1 MLNQL
6 SPPPKPIAE
15 VWRPDLVALP
25 QLTFKRRLVRALIR
39 GLAKLLV
46 LVTLR
51 VRITGLENFPK
62 RGPAVIVFNHLGDA
76 DAVLLAATL
85 PFTPIEG
92 IGKIELYDHWLVG
105 PVFRAYGIIW
115 VHRGRPDRKA
125 IRAALKGLAEGRMI
139 SLAPEGR
146 QSVTGAL
153 EEGEDG
159 AAFLSMKSGAPIVPV
174 ALTGLEN
181 QNVYG
186 HLKRWRRASVS
197 LSVGKPFFVQEQA
210 ESEALSQMTLAPGGR
225 AGDGQKMIREGT
237 RQIMESLASLLPE
250 SYRGY
255 YRSNPGK

>member
-1 MLNQL
+1 MQDQP

-25 QLTFKRRLVRALIR
+25 QLTFRRRLFRSFFR
-39 GLAKLLV
+39 GLVKFLV

-51 VRITGLENFPK
+51 AKISGLENFPR
-62 RGPAVIVFNHLGDA
+62 RGPAIVVFNHLGDS

-85 PFTPIEG
+85 PFSPIEG
-92 IGKIELYDHWLVG
+92 MGKIELYDHWLVG

-115 VHRGRPDRKA
+115 LHRGQPDRKA
-125 IRAALKGLAEGRMI
+125 IRAALSALAEGRMLTI
-139 SLAPEGR
+139 APEGR

-153 EEGEDG
+153 EEGEQG
-159 AAFLSMKSGAPIVPV
+159 AAFLALRSGAPIVPV

-181 QNVYG
+181 KNVFG
-186 HLKRWRRASVS
+186 HLNHWKRAPVS
-197 LSVGKPFFVQEQA
+197 LTVGKPFFLKENPQ
-210 ESEALSQMTLAPGGR
+210 
-225 AGDGQKMIREGT
+225 GDRQQTVRDGT

-255 YRSNPGK
+255 YKSNHNE

>member
-1 MLNQL
+1 MLNQP
-6 SPPPKPIAE
+6 SPPPKPITE

-25 QLTFKRRLVRALIR
+25 QLTFRRRVFRAFFR
-39 GLAKLLV
+39 GFTKLLV

-51 VRITGLENFPK
+51 ARIRGLENFPK
-62 RGPAVIVFNHLGDA
+62 RGPAIIVFNHLGDA
-76 DAVLLAATL
+76 DAILLSATL
-85 PFTPIEG
+85 PFSPIEG

-115 VHRGRPDRKA
+115 VHRGQPDRKA
-125 IRAALKGLAEGRMI
+125 IRAALNGLNEGRML

-146 QSVTGAL
+146 QSVTGSL

-159 AAFLSMKSGAPIVPV
+159 AAFLALKSGAPIVPV

-181 QNVYG
+181 KNVFD
-186 HLKRWRRASVS
+186 HLKSWKRAPAS
-197 LSVGKPFFVQEQA
+197 LTVGKPFF
-210 ESEALSQMTLAPGGR
+210 L
-225 AGDGQKMIREGT
+225 QKNPSGERQPTIREGT

-255 YRSNPGK
+255 YKSNI